1 MKIKPI
7 TNKYLIDF
15 KKYARKL
22 DDIIFIKREEL
33 SKEWIEKKVDIGNSI
48 LSLYNFNNYL
58 LKTKKIKDRYYTFY
72 FDLILSKIKH
82 SLFTETPKNEIID
95 IHTFLVDEIAFIG
108 ENLLNIDEDDKK
120 FKLEYQRF
128 VFKIFLMYDVIYF
141 KDEAIFT
148 RFDLNRGLFNSIKK
162 RILDS
167 YNEDIS
173 FRDYGK
179 DLIIRLLEATLDYYH
194 YEYTDDVYKSIIDYY
209 KKKEIVL
216 FEPLS
221 YYLIFKIWKY
231 AKLIQSTLEYLDKKE
246 LDEEKKE
253 FKNDM
258 DDYIHDGIDIID
270 DFYNAKIT
278 NNTLFYKFYEI
289 DKDIFDSYILNH
301 VLPAYSNSIDIKF
314 PDYESKYLL
323 FSTFISGS

>member
-1 MKIKPI
+1 MG
-7 TNKYLIDF
+7 
-15 KKYARKL
+15 
-22 DDIIFIKREEL
+22 KRDL
-33 SKEWIEKKVDIGNSI
+33 SKPHHLEATSTLTQRE
-48 LSLYNFNNYL
+48 
-58 LKTKKIKDRYYTFY
+58 
-72 FDLILSKIKH
+72 IKH

-108 ENLLNIDEDDKK
+108 ENLLNLDEDDKK

-128 VFKIFLMYDVIYF
+128 VFKIFLMYDVIYY
-141 KDEAIFT
+141 KDEAVFT

-167 YNEDIS
+167 YNKDIP

-194 YEYTDDVYKSIIDYY
+194 CEYKEDVYKSIIDYY

-323 FSTFISGS
+323 FSAFISGC

>member
-1 MKIKPI
+1 MEKMGKVKVVVDTNIFISALINPNGTPGKILDLIFEEKIVNYTSISILKEIGFKCLSPKLR
-7 TNKYLIDF
+7 KYLGNE
-15 KKYARKL
+15 
-22 DDIIFIKREEL
+22 KRVL
-33 SKEWIEKKVDIGNSI
+33 KI
-48 LSLYNFNNYL
+48 LSAFSSVSIIINPKFNFN
-58 LKTKKIKDRYYTFY
+58 ICR
-72 FDLILSKIKH
+72 
-82 SLFTETPKNEIID
+82 
-95 IHTFLVDEIAFIG
+95 
-108 ENLLNIDEDDKK
+108 DEDDNK

-128 VFKIFLMYDVIYF
+128 VFKIFLMYDVIYY
-141 KDEAIFT
+141 KDEAVFT

-167 YNEDIS
+167 YNKDIP

-179 DLIIRLLEATLDYYH
+179 DLIIRLLETTLDYYH
-194 YEYTDDVYKSIIDYY
+194 CEYKEDVYKSIIDYY
-209 KKKEIVL
+209 KKKKIVL

-231 AKLIQSTLEYLDKKE
+231 AKLIQSTLEFLDKKE
-246 LDEEKKE
+246 LDKEKEE
-253 FKNDM
+253 FKHYM
-258 DDYIHDGIDIID
+258 DKFYIQKGINIID

-323 FSTFISGS
+323 FSAFISGC